1 MNDDFEGG
9 EFIFTE
15 MDAKT
20 VTVSKPLQASFCSI
34 ASSQSCPFPRTHRLL
49 DSKYLSLTIQE
60 VQRGPADVYIKN
72 VREGLINKNLPICF
86 TSG

>member
-20 VTVSKPLQASFCSI
+20 VTVSKTIQANFCCI
-34 ASSQSCPFPRTHRLL
+34 SSYQSCYFSEDPDCWISNIQAWEFKNSRGVQLA
-49 DSKYLSLTIQE
+49 SKCIHHKVLE
-60 VQRGPADVYIKN
+60 MD
-72 VREGLINKNLPICF
+72 
-86 TSG
+86 